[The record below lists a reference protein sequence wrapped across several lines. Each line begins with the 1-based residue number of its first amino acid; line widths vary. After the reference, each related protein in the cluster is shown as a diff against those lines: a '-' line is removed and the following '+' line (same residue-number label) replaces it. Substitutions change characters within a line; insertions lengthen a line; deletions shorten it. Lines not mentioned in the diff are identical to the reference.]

1 MRHATEGYPHEQQ
14 AEEWQNYPQPEGFTA
29 ESGLDLVVEPS
40 LPATP
45 EPKPRFAKA
54 KRAAT
59 VAVAAGAAL
68 GASFALVASADRT
81 HSGAQPVQ
89 EGQPVPVQVQ
99 EVDPPSKELSPEEA
113 EAEKTLRTITID
125 LARGVAT
132 ILQEPGS
139 GGESYAK
146 GTTFGNKS
154 AVIGPDLMVGTKDDE
169 TDAPESFL
177 FIEDDVI
184 GFNSVQMFTTN
195 PLTGEH
201 LDDTEFV
208 HVFGTFEVKGDVLDQ
223 FNGKKLTPSNFQEI
237 LSEHPDN
244 LSLRSLDV
252 QPLLGAQYEIKRDV
266 LGELGAKI
274 SNWYTEDTED
284 SFRTVAQGDPDFKET
299 LLRAA
304 DAAEDALLNLQ
315 VSWEPKK

>member
-1 MRHATEGYPHEQQ
+1 MKHITEEYPHEQQQ
-14 AEEWQNYPQPEGFTA
+14 AEEWQNYPRPEGFTT

-45 EPKPRFAKA
+45 EPKPKFTRA

-59 VAVAAGAAL
+59 AAVAAGAAL

-89 EGQPVPVQVQ
+89 EEQPVPVQVQ
-99 EVDPPSKELSPEEA
+99 EVNPPSNEISPEEA
-113 EAEKTLRTITID
+113 EKALKKVTID

-154 AVIGPDLMVGTKDDE
+154 AVIGPDLKVGTKDDK
-169 TDAPESFL
+169 TNAPESFI
-177 FIEDDVI
+177 FIEDDVM
-184 GFNSVQMFTTN
+184 GFNSVQMYDTN

-201 LDDTEFV
+201 LEDPEFAQ
-208 HVFGTFEVKGDVLDQ
+208 VFGSFEVKGDVLDQ
-223 FNGKKLTPSNFQEI
+223 FNGKKLTPSNFQKI
-237 LSEHPDN
+237 LSEHPDA
-244 LSLRSLDV
+244 LSFRSLEV
-252 QPLLGAQYEIKRDV
+252 QSLLGTEYHIERNV
-266 LGELGAKI
+266 LGELGAEV
-274 SNWYTEDTED
+274 SNWHTKNPED
-284 SFRTVAQGDPDFKET
+284 SYRTVAQDDPDFKET
-299 LLRAA
+299 ILSTA
-304 DAAEDALLNLQ
+304 DEAEDALLDLQ
-315 VSWEPKK
+315 ISWEPKK